1 MTHSTYAISL
11 SSLAKFYDPVPLKDP
26 KLNFIFS
33 ERKGKLTKWRLTE
46 DLKLEKVLD
55 KDTGAILDMKFDQGM
70 RFGFRT
76 SIFISRPVL
85 FLKFPEQPKRV

>member
-1 MTHSTYAISL
+1 MIS
-11 SSLAKFYDPVPLKDP
+11 SNTGFRTKIRNLAGWRSKRHFCPGK
-26 KLNFIFS
+26 KLNLIFS

-70 RFGFRT
+70 RFGLRT
-76 SIFISRPVL
+76 SIFIS
-85 FLKFPEQPKRV
+85 